1 MNICV
6 LIEPLT
12 RSKPDLSSMSD
23 DLRMKLTRNRLIAG
37 VLGLMALAIGVVG
50 VQAATSPSTSSKNYA
65 QVFVDRLAGI
75 LGLPSSKVQTDLK
88 QAELQTIDQ
97 MVKDGVITQ
106 AQADAMKQKIN
117 SGQNFALPNFRSF
130 GRFGD
135 RALMGQVRT
144 AELDAVAKALSM
156 STADLKS
163 QLRAGKSLS
172 DLETAK
178 GVNDATL
185 RAAARQA
192 AKGVLDPAVKA
203 GTITQT
209 QEDRVLQSIDA
220 GRFFGVPFRRA
231 SFQPAGFSL

>member
-1 MNICV
+1 
-6 LIEPLT
+6 
-12 RSKPDLSSMSD
+12 MSD

-37 VLGLMALAIGVVG
+37 VL
-50 VQAATSPSTSSKNYA
+50 
-65 QVFVDRLAGI
+65 
-75 LGLPSSKVQTDLK
+75 
-88 QAELQTIDQ
+88 
-97 MVKDGVITQ
+97 
-106 AQADAMKQKIN
+106 
-117 SGQNFALPNFRSF
+117 
-130 GRFGD
+130 
-135 RALMGQVRT
+135 GQVRT

>member
-1 MNICV
+1 
-6 LIEPLT
+6 
-12 RSKPDLSSMSD
+12 
-23 DLRMKLTRNRLIAG
+23 MKVTRNRIIAG
-37 VLGLMALAIGVVG
+37 AVGLSALAFGVVG
-50 VQAATSPSTSSKNYA
+50 VQAATSPSTSNKNYA
-65 QVFVDRLAGI
+65 QVFVDKLAGI

-106 AQADAMKQKIN
+106 AQADAMKQKVN
-117 SGQNFALPNFRSF
+117 SAQNLGLPNFRSF

-135 RALMGQVRT
+135 RAFMGQVRT
-144 AELDAVAKALSM
+144 AELDAVAKTLSM

-178 GVNDATL
+178 GVSDATVK
-185 RAAARQA
+185 AAARQA
-192 AKGVLDPAVKA
+192 AKGVLDPAVRA
-203 GTITQT
+203 GTITQA
-209 QEDRVLQSIDA
+209 QEDKVLQSIDA
-220 GRFFGVPFRRA
+220 DRFFGVPFRHA